1 MANWRE
7 SLSAVVDSFYPEMVA
22 LRRHLHAH
30 PEVSGQEHET
40 SLYLYQLLGD
50 RGFSV
55 QLGPEGRGVL
65 VDLPSQ
71 RDRLATGETVARG
84 GCIALRADIDAL
96 MIQDEKDVSYCSTR
110 TGVMHACGHD
120 GHTATVWGAMMAI
133 DQLCHQCDD
142 APAPRVR
149 VLFQPAEETSEGA
162 AAMIAAGA
170 LEGVEAIIACH
181 MDPTRDVGRIGLRDD
196 VLTASC
202 DDMHLS
208 VRGASGHGARPHET
222 RDPIAAAAQLI
233 NWIYLQIPRVT
244 DSQDAVVVS
253 IGKIV
258 GGTNNN
264 VIPDCVDLYGT
275 IRTLD
280 QRVRQRTHA
289 HIRRL
294 AESLAKGMGVTIDV
308 SFGAGCGPVVNDTHL
323 IELLHDASNHVLFK
337 NAAERIARP
346 SMGSEDFAFYCEHI
360 PAAMFRL
367 GCRSEKVGA
376 SLLHT
381 PTFDIDEEALRV
393 GARIFA
399 YTAMEWLTNRQSPAS
414 S

>member
-1 MANWRE
+1 MVKWRE
-7 SLSAVVDSFYPEMVA
+7 SLPAVVDALYPEMVA

-40 SLYLYQLLGD
+40 SLFLYQMLGD
-50 RGFSV
+50 RGFTV
-55 QLGPEGRGVL
+55 QLGPEGRGVI
-65 VDLPSQ
+65 VDLPSR
-71 RDRLATGETVARG
+71 RDRAMSAGTVERSH
-84 GCIALRADIDAL
+84 CIALRADIDAL
-96 MIQDEKDVSYCSTR
+96 MIQDEKNVAYCSTR
-110 TGVMHACGHD
+110 PGVMHACGHD

-133 DQLCHQCDD
+133 DRLCHDCDD
-142 APAPRVR
+142 APSPHVR

-181 MDPTRDVGRIGLRDD
+181 MDPTRDVGRIGLRDQ

-202 DDMHLS
+202 DDMYLA

-264 VIPDCVDLYGT
+264 VIPDCVELFGT

-280 QRVRQRTHA
+280 QRVRLRTHD

-294 AESLAKGMGVTIDV
+294 AASLAEGLGVTIEV
-308 SFGAGCGPVVNDTHL
+308 SFGSGCGPVVNDTHL
-323 IELLHDASNHVLFK
+323 VELLHDASNQVLFK

-367 GCRSEKVGA
+367 GCRSEKLGG

-393 GARIFA
+393 GARVFA
-399 YTAMEWLTNRQSPAS
+399 HTALAWLTNRQSPAS
-414 S
+414 L